1 MFDPQI
7 LTRPGTVLLDSA
19 RPDAENRWSW
29 CFAAPRRTC
38 TASSAG
44 EVHALVETLQEETA
58 RGKYVAGYL
67 SYEAG
72 YPFVDLHIPKRA
84 EQPLAWF
91 GVYDAPHR
99 FAPQDVEAGLN
110 TLSASP
116 AARPARRGSR

>member
-7 LTRPGTVLLDSA
+7 LIRPGTVLLDSA
-19 RPDAENRWSW
+19 RPDAENQWSW
-29 CFAAPRRTC
+29 GFTTPQRVL
-38 TASSAG
+38 TATTAD
-44 EVHALVETLQEETA
+44 EVSDFVEALETTTN

-72 YPFVDLHIPKRA
+72 YPFVDLHIPRRA

-99 FAPQDVEAGLN
+99 FAPRDADRKSVV
-110 TLSASP
+110 
-116 AARPARRGSR
+116 